1 LNAIGRLLLPAVG
14 GVLVLLALLVHAR
27 GQTAPSVK
35 EAAPKSKVRILAVN
49 APPLAEEHSPGGG
62 LVLALLSASLG
73 RAGQGAAPEST
84 VRWAKDV
91 LTADDIND
99 ATVDFSLPVESANC
113 DRPNELTQT
122 SAVLCDNAV
131 YSDPI
136 FQVVLRL
143 FSLTSGSFKFD
154 TDDNALG
161 KTICLSRDH
170 DASALNANGRNWV
183 SYKRV
188 TVLRRQTMLD
198 CIAAVQAHDADAFV
212 STDLEGTHLLRQ
224 LGLAPFYTMQ
234 ARPLA
239 ARGVHAVVSRQHP
252 RSTELIN
259 DLNKGLKRLKEGDA
273 YAVIVQR
280 HLAAAAALPP
290 PVPKPAVRKPAPLP
304 PVAAAPA
311 PSPKL
316 PAPLAQ
322 PPAALV
328 KPQVP
333 DHANRET
340 AL

>member
-1 LNAIGRLLLPAVG
+1 LNAIGRFLLPAVG
-14 GVLVLLALLVHAR
+14 IALVLPALLVHAH
-27 GQTAPSVK
+27 GQTAPGIN
-35 EAAPKSKVRILAVN
+35 EPAPKSKVRVLAVH
-49 APPLAEEHSPGGG
+49 APPLAEEHSPDGG

-73 RAGQGAAPEST
+73 RAEGAAPESA

-113 DRPNELTQT
+113 DRPNELTRT

-154 TDDNALG
+154 TDDSALG

-188 TVLRRQTMLD
+188 TVLRRQTVLD
-198 CIAAVQAHDADAFV
+198 CVAAVQAHDADAFV
-212 STDLEGTHLLRQ
+212 ATDLEGTHLLRQ
-224 LGLAPFYTMQ
+224 LGLAPFYIMQ

-239 ARGVHAVVSRQHP
+239 TRGVHAVVSRQHP

-259 DLNKGLKRLKEGDA
+259 DLNQGLKRL
-273 YAVIVQR
+273 
-280 HLAAAAALPP
+280 
-290 PVPKPAVRKPAPLP
+290 
-304 PVAAAPA
+304 
-311 PSPKL
+311 
-316 PAPLAQ
+316 
-322 PPAALV
+322 
-328 KPQVP
+328 
-333 DHANRET
+333 
-340 AL
+340 